1 MLEETGES
9 FSSLLIYLQSS
20 IIKPFSYSLPIG
32 LFVLLILVICSAL
45 ISGSEVA
52 FFSLKKTDI
61 DEMRNAE
68 NRKDKL
74 IFSLLQKPKKLLATI
89 LIANNFINIAI
100 VILSTYI
107 ISKTFSFGDYEL
119 LAFFI
124 EVVAVTSLI
133 LLFGEIMPKVYA
145 TEKAKSFAAKM
156 SPTLYFINRLASPL
170 SLLLVSSTSFIDK
183 RIEKKGHEIS
193 KDELSEAIDITTHN
207 NSKKEEKQMLKGI
220 VHLGNTEVSE
230 IMKSRVDVTAVEQHT
245 RFHELLAL
253 FKESGFSRIP
263 VYEKSFDNVSGLV
276 YIKDL
281 IPYLD
286 KAEDFDWTIILRPA
300 FFVPENKRIN
310 DLLSEFKKKKIH
322 MAIVVD
328 EYGGTS
334 GIVTMEDILE
344 EIVGDINDEFDT
356 EEDEK
361 EYQKINN
368 NTYIFDGRT
377 SIIDVCRIIN
387 QEYSF
392 FEEIK
397 GEADSL
403 AGLLLEIKGN
413 FPGFHEEIKYKNFV
427 FKVIQLS
434 KRRIKKIKLTI
445 NTPKKDDKNKD

>member
-9 FSSLLIYLQSS
+9 FSSLLICIQSS
-20 IIKPFSYSLPIG
+20 IFEPFPYSLLIG

-68 NRKDKL
+68 NRRDKL

-100 VILSTYI
+100 VILSTYLI
-107 ISKTFSFGDYEL
+107 NKMFFFGDYEL

-156 SPTLYFINRLASPL
+156 SPALYFTNRLATPL
-170 SLLLVSSTSFIDK
+170 SLLLVGSTSFIDK
-183 RIEKKGHEIS
+183 RMEKKGHEIS

-207 NSKKEEKQMLKGI
+207 NSKQEEKQMLKGI

-230 IMKSRVDVTAVEQHT
+230 IMKSRVDVTAVDQNT
-245 RFHELLAL
+245 DFFELKSL

-368 NTYIFDGRT
+368 NTYIFDGRM

-445 NTPKKDDKNKD
+445 NTSKKDDKNKD

>member
-9 FSSLLIYLQSS
+9 FSSLLLILQSS
-20 IIKPFSYSLPIG
+20 VIKPFSYSLLIG
-32 LFVLLILVICSAL
+32 FLILLILIVCSAL

-68 NRKDKL
+68 KKRDKL
-74 IFSLLQKPKKLLATI
+74 IFSLLLLPKKLLATI

-100 VILSTYI
+100 VILSTYLI
-107 ISKTFSFGDYEL
+107 NQLFFFGDYEL

-124 EVVAVTSLI
+124 EVIAVTSLI

-145 TEKAKSFAAKM
+145 TEKAKSFAAFM
-156 SPTLYFINRLASPL
+156 SPSLYFINRLLTPL

-183 RIEKKGHEIS
+183 RLEKKGHEIS
-193 KDELSEAIDITTHN
+193 KEELSDAIDITTDN
-207 NSKKEEKQMLKGI
+207 LTKKEEKQMLKGI

-230 IMKSRVDVTAVEQHT
+230 IMKSRVDVTAVEQNT
-245 RFHELLAL
+245 DFHELLNM

-286 KAEDFDWTIILRPA
+286 KTDNFDWKTCLRPA

-361 EYQKINN
+361 EYNKIND
-368 NTYIFDGRT
+368 NTYVFDGRM

-387 QEYSF
+387 QEYSI
-392 FEEIK
+392 FEDIK

-413 FPGFHEEIKYKNFV
+413 FPRFHEEIKYKNFV

-445 NTPKKDDKNKD
+445 NTPKNHE